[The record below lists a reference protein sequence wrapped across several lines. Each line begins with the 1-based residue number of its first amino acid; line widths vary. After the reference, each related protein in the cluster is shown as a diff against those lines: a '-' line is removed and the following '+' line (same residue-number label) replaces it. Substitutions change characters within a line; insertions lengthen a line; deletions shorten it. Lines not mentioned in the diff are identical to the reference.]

1 MSNKPFCDRIPKM
14 SNNNFKISSKIL
26 KEIAFAVVLIGAVNW
41 GLIGL
46 SGILKPFRNL
56 NLVNLVFGNYPI
68 VEFAVYI
75 LVGVCGLF
83 LLLSE
88 GREFGKK

>member
-1 MSNKPFCDRIPKM
+1 MSNKAFCDRIIEM
-14 SNNNFKISSKIL
+14 SNNNLKISSKTL

-46 SGILKPFRNL
+46 SGLLKPFRNL
-56 NLVNLVFGNYPI
+56 NLVNLVFGNHPI

-75 LVGVCGLF
+75 LVGISGLY

-88 GREFGKK
+88 GRNFVKK

>member
-1 MSNKPFCDRIPKM
+1 MSNKPFCDRIAEM

-68 VEFAVYI
+68 IEFAVYI

>member
-1 MSNKPFCDRIPKM
+1 MGFCDRITKM
-14 SNNNFKISSKIL
+14 SNNNFKISQKTL

-56 NLVNLVFGNYPI
+56 NLVNLIFGNYPI
-68 VEFAVYI
+68 VEFLIYI
-75 LVGVCGLF
+75 LVGVCGLY

>member
-1 MSNKPFCDRIPKM
+1 MYNKPFCDRIPKM

-26 KEIAFAVVLIGAVNW
+26 KEIAFAFVLIGAVNW

-46 SGILKPFRNL
+46 SGVLKPFRNL

-68 VEFAVYI
+68 VEFTVYL